1 MRYHRAMAMTLRPTE
16 EQREVIAAAARIE
29 GKSMQ
34 QFILDAAMQAAQGR
48 ARRRD
53 ELISRIRSDR
63 RDVLDRLGS
72 V

>member
-1 MRYHRAMAMTLRPTE
+1 MAMTLRPTD
-16 EQREVIAAAARIE
+16 EQHELIAEAARVE

-34 QFILDAAMQAAQGR
+34 QFILDAAVQAAQGR

-53 ELISRIRSDR
+53 ELIGRIRADR

>member
-1 MRYHRAMAMTLRPTE
+1 MTLRLTE
-16 EQREVIAAAARIE
+16 EQRKTIGEAARTE
-29 GKSMQ
+29 SKSMQ
-34 QFILDAAMQAAQGR
+34 QFILDAAMEAARGR

-53 ELISRIRSDR
+53 ELISRIRADR